1 MELIMYSSIISA
13 IVLCV
18 IGIIK
23 LPLKPFKGK
32 PFYKPGLTL
41 LTIFFTIGLCVLCEL
56 YIIHES
62 VLSVGMLYLL
72 LITFGEVMLTY
83 NGVYEGFGLKQILQD
98 FFKKIGKKI
107 GKLLIKS
114 PEIKLTKSAEKYGL
128 DEAIVYLQ
136 DLAKIKAE
144 QEAIKAQ
151 AEAEENKPMEVNWWV

>member
-41 LTIFFTIGLCVLCEL
+41 LTIFVTLGLCVLCEL

-62 VLSVGMLYLL
+62 VFSVGMLYLL

-98 FFKKIGKKI
+98 LFKNI

-114 PEIKLTKSAEKYGL
+114 PESKLTKSAEKYGL

-151 AEAEENKPMEVNWWV
+151 AEAEENKPMEVSWWV